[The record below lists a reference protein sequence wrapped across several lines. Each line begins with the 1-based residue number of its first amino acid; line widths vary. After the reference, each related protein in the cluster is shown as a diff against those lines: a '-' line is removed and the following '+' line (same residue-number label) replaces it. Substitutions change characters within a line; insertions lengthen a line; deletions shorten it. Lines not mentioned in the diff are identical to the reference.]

1 MSEQELELPKGWV
14 KAKLE
19 DITELI
25 GGGTPSR
32 KIPEYFDGDI
42 VWLTPTEIPKN
53 TITVI
58 SDSREKITEL
68 GLKKSSAKI
77 IPKDSVLLTS
87 RASIGYVA
95 ISGGNVTTNQGFA
108 SFICSNV
115 ILNYF
120 LAYWLWSK
128 KTFLE
133 SEATGTTFKE
143 ISKSKLRDIIILI
156 PPLNEQKR
164 IISKIEEL
172 FSNIDSTKQS
182 LEQTKLQLEL
192 YRYSLL
198 KDAYEKLVEKH
209 ESYSLNDLCLKIT
222 DGEHFK
228 PKFIETGIPFVSAKD
243 ISETGLVF
251 DNAKYVS
258 KDDAKK
264 FRLKCNPE
272 QNDILMVSRGIVGRT
287 CLVDTKESFC
297 LLGSVILLK
306 PNKTIKSKFLNNY
319 LNLAS
324 VQNALVKL
332 SSSTVQ
338 GAIYLRDLKKT
349 TIPLPSLQEQEQ
361 IVSKIEQ
368 GFSLIENTQNIINS
382 TLQTLQ
388 TMKMSVLQHAF
399 EGKLVPQ
406 DPNDEPA
413 QILLEK
419 IKSTKEAQ
427 PAKKRRAKNVK

>member
-1 MSEQELELPKGWV
+1 M
-14 KAKLE
+14 
-19 DITELI
+19 
-25 GGGTPSR
+25 
-32 KIPEYFDGDI
+32 
-42 VWLTPTEIPKN
+42 
-53 TITVI
+53 
-58 SDSREKITEL
+58 
-68 GLKKSSAKI
+68 
-77 IPKDSVLLTS
+77 
-87 RASIGYVA
+87 A